1 MQTPT
6 GDPTSFPMLSHHM
19 ALKMLVTYPGNTA
32 VSSGLSTAGIGS
44 GKSPPFGRLA
54 GTKAETGCADTTDA
68 IDTTDTTK
76 RYRPLY
82 HAEPKMRFV
91 PLLSPLVISHCQ
103 TADCLA
109 RYLLQRQGIV
119 KGLSLRCKSSLS
131 QLSEASCQSSEL
143 QQAKEE
149 RVSPDDLSP
158 QNPCLAFFEWRE
170 AQILYGNTF
179 QPRRAPAW
187 LLCRM

>member
-6 GDPTSFPMLSHHM
+6 GDPKSSPMLLHHM
-19 ALKMLVTYPGNTA
+19 ALQVLVTYPGNTA

-44 GKSPPFGRLA
+44 GKSPPFGMLT
-54 GTKAETGCADTTDA
+54 GTKVDTGCADTTDA

-91 PLLSPLVISHCQ
+91 PLLSPLVISQCQ

-109 RYLLQRQGIV
+109 RYLLQRQGV
-119 KGLSLRCKSSLS
+119 VEALSVHGKSSHS

-158 QNPCLAFFEWRE
+158 QNPHLASFEWRE
-170 AQILYGNTF
+170 AQILYANTF
-179 QPRRAPAW
+179 STAEH
-187 LLCRM
+187 LHGS